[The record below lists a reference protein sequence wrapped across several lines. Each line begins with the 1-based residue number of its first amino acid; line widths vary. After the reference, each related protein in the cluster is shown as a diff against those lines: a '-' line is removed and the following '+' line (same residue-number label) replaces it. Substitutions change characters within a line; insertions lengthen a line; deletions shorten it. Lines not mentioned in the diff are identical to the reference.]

1 MIVDPWGRI
10 LAEAG
15 TEPGV
20 IMAEIDPALS
30 LTIRGRIP
38 ALANERA
45 FTAPAA
51 AAGDE
56 LPTRK
61 TG

>member
-1 MIVDPWGRI
+1 MIVDPWGKI

-15 TEPGV
+15 TEPGIV
-20 IMAEIDPALS
+20 MAEIDPAAS
-30 LTIRGRIP
+30 ATMRTRIP

-56 LPTRK
+56 ALARK